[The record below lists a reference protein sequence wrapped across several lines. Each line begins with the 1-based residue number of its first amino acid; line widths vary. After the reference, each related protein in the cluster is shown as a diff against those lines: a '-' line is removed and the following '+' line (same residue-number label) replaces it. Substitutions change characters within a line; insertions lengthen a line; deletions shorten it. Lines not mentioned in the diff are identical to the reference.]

1 MPNTPCNI
9 CTIREGVGWLNFKIT
24 SCRLTEKTSAYAF
37 PWLDFWDNMTGFTI
51 TPLHFIMATSILLI
65 SHKLRCHY
73 THYAKYNKIRLVVI
87 TLFSEVRV
95 KCLWGKYT
103 CFDCKDGKCLPSK
116 QGSKRKRG
124 RINQIA

>member
-24 SCRLTEKTSAYAF
+24 SCRLTEKPSAYAF

-73 THYAKYNKIRLVVI
+73 THYAKYNKIRVVVI
-87 TLFSEVRV
+87 TLFSEN
-95 KCLWGKYT
+95 LI
-103 CFDCKDGKCLPSK
+103 D
-116 QGSKRKRG
+116 
-124 RINQIA
+124 INLLGMAYFAGLGLCDTIKLTLFNSDSVV